1 MSYKESITA
10 AMTELARDPLVRF
23 VGYGMTRGGAMG
35 TLKGARP
42 EQIVEMP
49 VAENL
54 MTGAAIGM
62 ALCGLRPVVYFERAD
77 FLFCAADAIV
87 NHLDKLGTISKRIHH
102 REHGG
107 HGEKSSVASVVK
119 SESEF
124 SPGVILRVTIGNR
137 NKPLFTGPTHTQ
149 NPARAFRALLE
160 MPVRE
165 LIAGDDPRQV
175 YQDAYEA
182 MCAGRSTLIFE
193 HKDLM

>member
-1 MSYKESITA
+1 MNYKDAITS
-10 AMTELARDPLVRF
+10 AMTDLARDPLVRF

-49 VAENL
+49 CAENL
-54 MTGAAIGM
+54 MTGAAVGL
-62 ALCGLRPVVYFERAD
+62 ALAGLRPVVYFERAD
-77 FLFCAADAIV
+77 FLFCAADAII
-87 NHLDKLGTISKRIHH
+87 NHLDKLGTISQRNGTD
-102 REHGG
+102 RTDGTNG
-107 HGEKSSVASVVK
+107 RP
-119 SESEF
+119 EF

-165 LIAGDDPRQV
+165 LIEGDDPRQV

-182 MCAGRSTLIFE
+182 MCAGRSTMIFE